1 MSLLSSHAFGMSCCT
16 VVVDKHTSSTRHVK
30 GIWFWQ
36 LQGLNT
42 TTAMPD
48 AFIGGFPA
56 WSVVWS
62 MVTSLDSW
70 PVLVEES
77 WPQIMTFLQVPCMN
91 PPKKTSWKAGRKPT
105 SFSPLSSF
113 CCWESL
119 DWQVPI
125 IPVGSCLDHTAIL
138 PKLFRLSRTAQRQA
152 RFEWTPEM
160 LASTKSSGN
169 A

>member
-1 MSLLSSHAFGMSCCT
+1 MSCCT
-16 VVVDKHTSSTRHVK
+16 VVVDKHTSSTRHFK

-36 LQGLNT
+36 LQGLNM
-42 TTAMPD
+42 TTAMQC
-48 AFIGGFPA
+48 IH
-56 WSVVWS
+56 WRVSS
-62 MVTSLDSW
+62 MVSGMKYGDFTGQLTSFSGRILTTNHDLPSGSLHESTQKNVW
-70 PVLVEES
+70 ES
-77 WPQIMTFLQVPCMN
+77 W
-91 PPKKTSWKAGRKPT
+91 KKTT

-125 IPVGSCLDHTAIL
+125 ILVGSCLDHTAIL